1 MRAASMPL
9 IRGQGSKEMRMAT
22 EKGNWN
28 GTKKL
33 LVLFALLVSGR
44 GLVLADDAPEPTT
57 NTTEQ
62 AQARQFGIFFGGTA
76 SQYDLCVKKGF
87 LPKGD
92 QSAEEI
98 AKSFMEKTWAANP
111 GADQSAY
118 AQDGWNMIKKE
129 ISENESFYTQEKC
142 AAVGKQWT
150 KLLAAMQKK

>member
-1 MRAASMPL
+1 MV
-9 IRGQGSKEMRMAT
+9 T
-22 EKGNWN
+22 EYWHCNWN
-28 GTKKL
+28 GARK
-33 LVLFALLVSGR
+33 VLAAFALLVPVG
-44 GLVLADDAPEPTT
+44 GLVHANEALEPTT

-111 GADQSAY
+111 GADLSTY
-118 AQDGWNMIKKE
+118 AQDGWNMMKKE

-142 AAVGKQWT
+142 ASVGKQWT
-150 KLLAAMQKK
+150 KLLAAMRKK